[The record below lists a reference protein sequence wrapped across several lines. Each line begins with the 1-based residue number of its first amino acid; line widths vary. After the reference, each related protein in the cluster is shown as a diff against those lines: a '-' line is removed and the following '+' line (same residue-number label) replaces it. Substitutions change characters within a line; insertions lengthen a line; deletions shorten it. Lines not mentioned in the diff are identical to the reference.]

1 MWRNRFSMTR
11 RTMLGTM
18 AGSAVLA
25 AATVPRSAGE
35 FGFELVG
42 GKQALISQFRGKA
55 VMLAFFSTTC
65 PHCQDTSRMMQR
77 LFNEYGPKGFQ
88 PVGVCFNDMAKL
100 LTPEFIQRGGLTYT
114 VGYSLPDPVLTY
126 VQHPMGEIPYVPMI
140 LFIDKA
146 GKVVAQ
152 FTAGKDKE
160 FFEGANQEK
169 RTREWIEKMLGVA
182 KAPATAA
189 PAKKAGAKKA
199 S

>member
-1 MWRNRFSMTR
+1 MTR
-11 RTMLGTM
+11 RTLLGKVALGTV
-18 AGSAVLA
+18 ADSAALV
-25 AATVPRSAGE
+25 AATVPRPAGE

-77 LFNEYGPKGFQ
+77 LHTEYAPKGFQ
-88 PVGVCFNDMAKL
+88 AVGVCFNDMAKM
-100 LTPEFIQRGGLTYT
+100 LTAEFIQRGGLTYT

-126 VQHPMGEIPYVPMI
+126 IQHPMGEIPYVPMV
-140 LFIDKA
+140 LFIDKK
-146 GKVVAQ
+146 GTVVGQ
-152 FTAGKDKE
+152 FTAGKDKD

-169 RTREWIEKMLGVA
+169 RSRAMIEKMLGT
-182 KAPATAA
+182 TAA
-189 PAKKAGAKKA
+189 KPAAPTKTAGAKKA